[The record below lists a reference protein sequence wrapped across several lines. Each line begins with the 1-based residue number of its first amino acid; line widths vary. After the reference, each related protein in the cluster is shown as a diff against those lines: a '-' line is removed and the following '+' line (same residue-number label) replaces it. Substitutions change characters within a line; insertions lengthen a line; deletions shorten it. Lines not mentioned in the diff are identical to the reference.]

1 MFRDVFSEFIMH
13 NFNEGITTGMFP
25 VIVKNAEIKPIFK
38 KKSSIDKENYRLFSI
53 LPFIFKQLMFFE
65 PVFLNSSVGFGK
77 VVVRNTV
84 LFVMIEKWKR

>member
-38 KKSSIDKENYRLFSI
+38 KKSSIDKEKVDR
-53 LPFIFKQLMFFE
+53 
-65 PVFLNSSVGFGK
+65 NSVC
-77 VVVRNTV
+77 
-84 LFVMIEKWKR
+84 